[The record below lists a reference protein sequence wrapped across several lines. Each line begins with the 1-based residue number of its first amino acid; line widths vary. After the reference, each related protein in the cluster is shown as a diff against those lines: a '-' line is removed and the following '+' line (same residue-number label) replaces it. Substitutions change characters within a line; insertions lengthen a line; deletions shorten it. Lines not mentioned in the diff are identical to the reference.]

1 MGPQGGLVLEPA
13 GEVLNLPQG
22 GGVEGERARDSI
34 KDKYQ
39 EQGQASPIT
48 VWAPVFLCNC
58 PASLC
63 L

>member
-1 MGPQGGLVLEPA
+1 MLEPA